1 MATAMPIR
9 LMIIVPATRGVT
21 PKEAGSI
28 AGDQSVPKRKSATPT
43 SPKKTIVSCT
53 SESTIPVVV
62 RIETTAAATRRAL
75 MSFSP

>member
-9 LMIIVPATRGVT
+9 LMIMVPATSGMT

-28 AGDQSVPKRKSATPT
+28 AGDQSVPRKSPTPT
-43 SPKKTIVSCT
+43 SPTIVSCT

-62 RIETTAAATRRAL
+62 RIEITAAATRRAL